1 MDPQTAPGGR
11 EEGACLRQNVLSQT
25 GAFEEFPRPPGPPR
39 PPSSTISD
47 PLPSRQ
53 CPNPTPVLGNGNGN
67 ETSGAQRWAEGR
79 EASLETAEM
88 HAVPTAYKSW
98 LRKD

>member
-1 MDPQTAPGGR
+1 MDR
-11 EEGACLRQNVLSQT
+11 LLVHSHKVS
-25 GAFEEFPRPPGPPR
+25 GPKLPKHD
-39 PPSSTISD
+39 PS
-47 PLPSRQ
+47 L
-53 CPNPTPVLGNGNGN
+53 LGNGNGN